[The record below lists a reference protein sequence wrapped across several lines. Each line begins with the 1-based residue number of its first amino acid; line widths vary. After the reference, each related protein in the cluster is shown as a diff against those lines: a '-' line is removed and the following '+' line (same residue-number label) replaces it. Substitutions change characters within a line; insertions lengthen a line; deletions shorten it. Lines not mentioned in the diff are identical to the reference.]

1 MTFTTISV
9 VVLKARDNCC
19 FCFREFGHVF
29 LVTLLTFLS
38 KQLYKNITTFTY
50 PSSVNLDAYTKDF
63 FLVRAA
69 KYW

>member
-38 KQLYKNITTFTY
+38 KQLYK
-50 PSSVNLDAYTKDF
+50 
-63 FLVRAA
+63 
-69 KYW
+69 KYNYIHIPV